1 VSRSNRKSVPAQYR
15 QGDVLLVETKSI
27 PADAHETNRD
37 EHGRIVLA
45 YGEVTGH
52 AHAFRGKGVCGFTK
66 LDNNEV
72 EFLLV
77 QDGGGSG
84 AILNHELVSGQ
95 KAEHDAQ
102 TIPPGKFELAQQV
115 EYSPA
120 ELVRVSD

>member
-1 VSRSNRKSVPAQYR
+1 VNHPNRRKPIAQYR
-15 QGDVLLVETKSI
+15 QGDVLLVAAKSI
-27 PADAHETNRD
+27 PPDTRETTRD

-77 QDGGGSG
+77 EGGGSG
-84 AILNHELVSGQ
+84 AMLKHELVDGK

-102 TIPPGKFELAQQV
+102 AIPPGKYELAQQV
-115 EYSPA
+115 EYTPA
-120 ELVRVSD
+120 ELQRVSD